1 MNIVLKIS
9 LLLLLVFQL
18 FLIIR
23 TVKKKR
29 LTMKYAS
36 FWIFLIILMTIV
48 VIFPEIVFKNSK
60 LAGFK
65 EPSNMVFLLGFF
77 FLFYVSFI
85 ITTSI
90 SIQNEKTK
98 LLIQEISMLKE
109 SVNKNGKKDE
119 YEINN
124 YVCLLC
130 AFSVFWIDSV

>member
-1 MNIVLKIS
+1 
-9 LLLLLVFQL
+9 
-18 FLIIR
+18 
-23 TVKKKR
+23 
-29 LTMKYAS
+29 MKYAS

-48 VIFPEIVFKNSK
+48 VIFPEIVFKISK

-109 SVNKNGKKDE
+109 SVNKNGKKD
-119 YEINN
+119 
-124 YVCLLC
+124 
-130 AFSVFWIDSV
+130 